1 MGRKKVF
8 SLALKMIHINLC
20 TLTACT
26 VDMNLH
32 TLTACFRLYVVLS
45 GQIFIYIYNHHDR
58 YLYTLTACTVC
69 GQI

>member
-1 MGRKKVF
+1 MRRKKIF
-8 SLALKMIHINLC
+8 SLALKMIDINLC

-26 VDMNLH
+26 VDMNLN
-32 TLTACFRLYVVLS
+32 TLTACFRFYVVLS

-58 YLYTLTACTVC
+58 YTLTACTVC